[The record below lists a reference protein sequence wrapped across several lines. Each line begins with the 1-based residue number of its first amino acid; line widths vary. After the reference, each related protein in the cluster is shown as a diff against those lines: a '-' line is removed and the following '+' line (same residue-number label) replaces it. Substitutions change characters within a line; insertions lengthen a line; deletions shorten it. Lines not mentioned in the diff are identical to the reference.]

1 MDSPSTLTV
10 TAQSLVVTD
19 RPARYAEQI
28 AKHFGHKCE
37 TQWSGD
43 SGFVAFEAGRCE
55 MHAENGGLRLAV
67 AAPSAD
73 RLAQIQDV
81 VKRHL
86 ERWGE
91 KDALRVAWTPTG
103 GSAE

>member
-1 MDSPSTLTV
+1 METSSTLTV
-10 TAQSLVVTD
+10 TAQTLVLTD

-28 AKHFGHKCE
+28 AKHFGHRCE
-37 TQWSGD
+37 AQWSGD

-55 MHAENGGLRLAV
+55 MHAEEGGLRLA
-67 AAPSAD
+67 AAAFSPAG
-73 RLAQIQDV
+73 LAQIQDV

-91 KDALRVAWTPTG
+91 KDALRVEWDTLGQPA
-103 GSAE
+103 A